1 MAWATGLHLNKM
13 STLNRSLAFK
23 LTLAFLFVSLTG
35 IALVAFLAS
44 RITAVEFGNYITEQ
58 NQTLL
63 AEQLADYYAANGGWS
78 GVQQLMPRM
87 LGRHM
92 MGMGAGAAERNPY
105 AITDAQGVAVLPG
118 GGLRIGERISL
129 TLAQTGAPVLVN
141 GTVVGYVVEPGEAE
155 QQQLRAFFAQRVNLA
170 ILLAAVGAVGV
181 SLLLAG
187 VLSRSLTRPLQ
198 ELTHATHQMAQGDLA
213 QQVPVRSE
221 DELGQLAASFNQM
234 STQLARSQALRRQ
247 MTADIAHDLR
257 TPLSIILGHAEALR
271 DGVLP
276 VNQATLEIV
285 YDEARRLNRL
295 IDDLRTLSL
304 AEAGELKL
312 VLRPVSPHAL
322 LERAYTAHLPQAHER
337 QIVLSLAANPHLPL
351 VLADPDRMAQVLD
364 NLVNNALRFTPANGL
379 VTISARAQ
387 DQAVLFSVQDSGP
400 GLSPDALAHAFDR
413 FYRGDAAR
421 QRQSDGGSGLGLAIV
436 KSLVEAQHGRVWAEN
451 EPHQGASFHILLPTS

>member
-1 MAWATGLHLNKM
+1 M
-13 STLNRSLAFK
+13 SVFPHFRRSLALK

-35 IALVAFLAS
+35 IALVSFLAS

-63 AEQLADYYAANGGWS
+63 AEQLADYYTANGGWT
-78 GVQQLMPRM
+78 GVHQLMPRI

-92 MGMGAGAAERNPY
+92 MGMGGAVAERNPF
-105 AITDAQGVAVLPG
+105 AITDAQGVVVLPG
-118 GGLRIGERISL
+118 GGLRVGERIAL
-129 TLAQTGAPVLVN
+129 TLARTGAPIVVN
-141 GTVVGYVVEPGEAE
+141 GEVVGYVVEPGEAE
-155 QQQLRAFFAQRVNLA
+155 QRQMQAFFARRVNLA

-187 VLSRSLTRPLQ
+187 VLSRNLTRPLQ
-198 ELTHATHQMAQGDLA
+198 ELTHATHQMTQGYLA

-234 STQLARSQALRRQ
+234 SAQVAQSQALRRQ

-276 VNQATLEIV
+276 ANQATLDIV

-295 IDDLRTLSL
+295 IEDLRILSL
-304 AEAGELKL
+304 AEAGELPL
-312 VLRPVSPHAL
+312 ALRPVSPQSL
-322 LERAYTAHLPQAHER
+322 LERVYTAHLPQAADK
-337 QIVLSLAANPHLPL
+337 QIALGLDVSAQLPL
-351 VLADPDRMAQVLD
+351 VQVDPDRMAQVLD
-364 NLVNNALRFTPANGL
+364 NLVGNALRFTPADGR
-379 VTISARAQ
+379 VTLSSRRQ
-387 DQAVLFSVQDSGP
+387 DHAVLLSVQDSGP

-421 QRQSDGGSGLGLAIV
+421 QRYPDGGSGLGLAIV
-436 KSLVEAQHGRVWAEN
+436 KSLVEAQHGRVWAESQ
-451 EPHQGASFHILLPTS
+451 PGQGAAFCILLPTYQTTSP